1 MRLLADLGNTR
12 LKCALVEGGR
22 MLARWVGTHT
32 QVDDGLRDWLARE
45 AGSMEDIWLSAVASG
60 PVVDAVTAVLRDL
73 GPEPVRVC
81 TRRHALGLTA
91 GYTHVEELGVDRWLA
106 LIAAFRRGLAPCIVA
121 SVGSALTVDALCVGG
136 IHLGGLIAPA
146 PEAMRE
152 ALFARAPG
160 LPQAPGEVADFAT
173 GTADGIQSG
182 CLLAGVALIERSL
195 SMLERRIG
203 ARPALVVSGGGAA
216 ALRPLLSEHA
226 FLPDM
231 VLDGLA
237 LLAQAEPSPS
247 A

>member
-12 LKCALVEGGR
+12 LKCALVEGDR
-22 MLARWVGTHT
+22 MRARWAGTHA
-32 QVDDGLRDWLARE
+32 QAEDGLRDWLLRE
-45 AGSMEDIWLSAVASG
+45 ARSIEDIWLAAVAQEDVTR
-60 PVVDAVTAVLRDL
+60 VVTTVLRAL
-73 GPEPVRVC
+73 GPEPVRVR

-106 LIAAFRRGLAPCIVA
+106 LIAAFRRGLAPCVVA
-121 SVGSALTVDALCVGG
+121 SVGSALTVDALCVDGR
-136 IHLGGLIAPA
+136 HLGGLIAPT

-160 LPQAPGEVADFAT
+160 LPQASGEVADFST

-195 SMLERRIG
+195 SGLERRIG

-216 ALRPLLSEHA
+216 ALRPLLGEHA
-226 FLPDM
+226 FLPDL

-237 LLAQAEPSPS
+237 LLAQAEPAPS